1 MIKILNKL
9 KNINNNIDVQLKNFY
24 NTMENYLKYS
34 RFYLKSN
41 ENIDYYNENI
51 SIFNYEIE
59 EIIKDFLEIQIE
71 KIQNI
76 FDLLINYKSNYH
88 KNIKQEINNTI
99 NNVITELIDN
109 YIANKIDKGEKIFI
123 SSNKTN
129 LENINFILGSSRLN
143 FSFNIKNTVLE
154 WGYNL
159 TKDSNNYKLYLDIYS
174 GGYSE
179 SSISYANE
187 FYNTSIQ
194 GKLGN
199 ILIGM
204 NIENDYSKDS
214 VLIDYYIKYNNNSY
228 IKYLYDITIFDSW
241 KFCENEADCFL
252 TKMMI
257 IVLILL
263 KLKMN
268 IKLLLSLN

>member
-1 MIKILNKL
+1 MKSTKLN
-9 KNINNNIDVQLKNFY
+9 
-24 NTMENYLKYS
+24 
-34 RFYLKSN
+34 
-41 ENIDYYNENI
+41 
-51 SIFNYEIE
+51 
-59 EIIKDFLEIQIE
+59 
-71 KIQNI
+71 
-76 FDLLINYKSNYH
+76 H
-88 KNIKQEINNTI
+88 KNIIQEINNTVI
-99 NNVITELIDN
+99 NIITELINN

-129 LENINFILGSSRLN
+129 LENINFILGSSRFN
-143 FSFNIKNTVLE
+143 FSLNIKNTVLE

-252 TKMMI
+252 TKNDDYCPY
-257 IVLILL
+257 IVKNEKGNKTIVKPELNGLEYN
-263 KLKMN
+263 KNSSYYFYTGYYENN
-268 IKLLLSLN
+268 ICSFSKYLFDIEDTTFIFNYSMFKNIN